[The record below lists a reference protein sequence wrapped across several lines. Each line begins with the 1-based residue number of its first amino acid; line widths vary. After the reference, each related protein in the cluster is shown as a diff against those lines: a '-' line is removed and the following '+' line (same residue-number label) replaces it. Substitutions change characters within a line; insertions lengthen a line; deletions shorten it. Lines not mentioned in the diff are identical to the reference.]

1 MNSLGTPPREFTASD
16 RVPRAR
22 RPLPEASTLTGEVRR
37 LYGFDVTGFDV
48 TGVDYDPPAETATPW
63 PNSAT

>member
-1 MNSLGTPPREFTASD
+1 VNSLGTPPREFTASD

-22 RPLPEASTLTGEVRR
+22 RPLPETSTLTGEVRR
-37 LYGFDVTGFDV
+37 LYGFDV